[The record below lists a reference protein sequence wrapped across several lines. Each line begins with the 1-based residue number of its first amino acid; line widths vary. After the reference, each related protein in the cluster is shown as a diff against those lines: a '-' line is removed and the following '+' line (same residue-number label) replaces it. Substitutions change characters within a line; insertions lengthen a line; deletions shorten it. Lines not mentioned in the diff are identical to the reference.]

1 MIQKDCEVGMEFVK
15 FEKHINTIKN
25 TLEKEKE
32 VSDCIQKNLSTST
45 YCIVDI
51 SNEVIDSIIELL
63 ADYYDCYFDLLN
75 SKSNDISW
83 WLFESVNKVI
93 TIIDHKKEKEEKII
107 VEDIHSFWEYLEDN
121 RNRKIKEGTYRG
133 I

>member
-1 MIQKDCEVGMEFVK
+1 MEFVK
-15 FEKHINTIKN
+15 FEKHINTI
-25 TLEKEKE
+25 LEKENE
-32 VSDCIQKNLSTST
+32 VSDCIQKYLSTST

-63 ADYYDCYFDLLN
+63 ADYYDCYFDLPN

-93 TIIDHKKEKEEKII
+93 TIIDHKKEKEEKIS
-107 VEDIHSFWEYLEDN
+107 VESIHSFWEYLEDN

>member
-1 MIQKDCEVGMEFVK
+1 MEFVK
-15 FEKHINTIKN
+15 FEKHINTIKK
-25 TLEKEKE
+25 TLEKENE
-32 VSDCIQKNLSTST
+32 VSDCIQKYLSTST

-93 TIIDHKKEKEEKII
+93 TIIDHKKEKEKKII
-107 VEDIHSFWEYLEDN
+107 VEDIHSFWEYLEDS
-121 RNRKIKEGTYRG
+121 RNKKIKEGTYRG

>member
-1 MIQKDCEVGMEFVK
+1 MEFVK

-83 WLFESVNKVI
+83 WLFESVNI

-107 VEDIHSFWEYLEDN
+107 VEDIHSFWEYLEDS
-121 RNRKIKEGTYRG
+121 RNKKIKKGTYRG

>member
-1 MIQKDCEVGMEFVK
+1 MEFVK

-32 VSDCIQKNLSTST
+32 VSECIQKNLSTST

-93 TIIDHKKEKEEKII
+93 TIIVHKKEKEEKII
-107 VEDIHSFWEYLEDN
+107 VEDIHSFWEYLEDS
-121 RNRKIKEGTYRG
+121 RNKKIKEGTYRG

>member
-1 MIQKDCEVGMEFVK
+1 M
-15 FEKHINTIKN
+15 
-25 TLEKEKE
+25 
-32 VSDCIQKNLSTST
+32 
-45 YCIVDI
+45 
-51 SNEVIDSIIELL
+51 
-63 ADYYDCYFDLLN
+63 LN

-107 VEDIHSFWEYLEDN
+107 VEDIHSFWEYLEDS
-121 RNRKIKEGTYRG
+121 RNKKIKKGTYRG

>member
-1 MIQKDCEVGMEFVK
+1 MEFVK

-51 SNEVIDSIIELL
+51 SNEVIDSII
-63 ADYYDCYFDLLN
+63 
-75 SKSNDISW
+75 
-83 WLFESVNKVI
+83 
-93 TIIDHKKEKEEKII
+93 
-107 VEDIHSFWEYLEDN
+107 
-121 RNRKIKEGTYRG
+121 
-133 I
+133 